1 METRMNDRGQFD
13 LPLTHTQLCD
23 IIYYLDWK
31 IQEVNDA
38 GCDLEFPE
46 IEATLQLLR
55 DYKHQISQKY
65 KLFEVEFERYGN

>member
-1 METRMNDRGQFD
+1 MEISMNDKGQFN

-23 IIYYLDWK
+23 VIYYLDWK
-31 IQEVNDA
+31 IFEVNEA

-46 IEATLQLLR
+46 IEDTLQQLR

-65 KLFEVEFERYGN
+65 NLFEVEHGT